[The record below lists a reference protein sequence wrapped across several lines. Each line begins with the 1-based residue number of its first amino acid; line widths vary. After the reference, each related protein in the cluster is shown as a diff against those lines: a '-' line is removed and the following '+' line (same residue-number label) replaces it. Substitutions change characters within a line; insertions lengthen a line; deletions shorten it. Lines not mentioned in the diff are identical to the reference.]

1 MGQLR
6 SHVHVLET
14 ALDSA
19 FVRRN
24 WFIAAI
30 ALGVAAIVI
39 AAVAM
44 RLSDDGGQPTT
55 EEWANSVCTS
65 LTDWGDSINALA
77 EVGDE
82 PLTPDSLRE
91 RLSEAE
97 DATSQLVSELRD
109 LGPPDTEAGDQL
121 QEQLDS
127 STEQLESS
135 FETLKESAQEAA
147 DAPASEFLQ
156 NLAGLASD
164 FAALQA
170 AISGTVTTLRNM
182 DVADESKAELQQAFT
197 DAPAC
202 QPLQEQS

>member
-1 MGQLR
+1 
-6 SHVHVLET
+6 
-14 ALDSA
+14 
-19 FVRRN
+19 VRRS

-30 ALGVAAIVI
+30 VIGVAAIVI

-55 EEWANSVCTS
+55 EEWADSICTS

-77 EVGDE
+77 DVGGE
-82 PLTPDSLRE
+82 PLTPDTLRE
-91 RLSEAE
+91 KLSDAG
-97 DATSQLVSELRD
+97 DATSQLVSELHD

-135 FETLKESAQEAA
+135 FETLKTTAQEAA

-170 AISGTVTTLRNM
+170 AISGTVTTLENL
-182 DVADESKAELQQAFT
+182 DVAEESKAEVQQAFT

-202 QPLQEQS
+202 QPLQAQS